1 MSIRAPASTC
11 AAVTLPFRIH
21 SPANISAAPNWSC
34 AAVLIDRHIHK
45 NGGTAFRQV
54 LALNQKLSR
63 CTYVGMTMEEDRI
76 HQALR
81 NGSRVCVEHHNG
93 GTKVGFW
100 ETVAA
105 MRAMPLA
112 AGGCTGVRVVMRI
125 REPFAWY
132 VSWYLWRPAYNG
144 RVRLNATTLPAN
156 LQSRIILG
164 MYHGFV
170 PNWGRSGLSNCGIK
184 CGPLTSVEHKQ
195 LKHALSLVDVLAPMD
210 CYDEMVVLLTQVVG
224 DWFATSFVKDNVN
237 KYISPSRGG
246 IGGIGPDGPLDL
258 RNASDLC
265 GEDDPRLPRCR
276 GLVRSLAADDEW
288 LYQTAADRFALQL
301 QQAEVS
307 PAWAA
312 LMAGAKPKVAVAGRT
327 RARGKATK
335 TAKKKKDKIK
345 TEVKKEG

>member
-54 LALNQKLSR
+54 LRLNQKLGR
-63 CTYVGMTMEEDRI
+63 CTYVGMTMREDRI
-76 HQALR
+76 HQALG
-81 NGSRVCVEHHNG
+81 NGSHVCVEHHNG
-93 GTKVGFW
+93 GMKLGFW

-105 MRAMPLA
+105 MRMMPLA
-112 AGGCTGVRVVMRI
+112 AGGCTGVRVVLRI

-132 VSWYLWRPAYNG
+132 VSWYLWGPAYNG

-164 MYHGFV
+164 IVPHGFV
-170 PNWGRSGLSNCGIK
+170 PNWGRSGLSKCGE

-195 LKHALSLVDVLAPMD
+195 LKHALSLVDILAPMD
-210 CYDEMVVLLTQVVG
+210 RYDEMVVLLTQVVG
-224 DWFATSFVKDNVN
+224 DWVATSFVKDNVN
-237 KYISPSRGG
+237 RVIRPSRGG
-246 IGGIGPDGPLDL
+246 IGGLGPDGPLDL

-288 LYQTAADRFALQL
+288 LYQTAVGRFALQL
-301 QQAEVS
+301 QQAEAS

-312 LMAGAKPKVAVAGRT
+312 LLPGAKKAVAGG
-327 RARGKATK
+327 AQQAKGKAKK
-335 TAKKKKDKIK
+335 TAKKSDKIK
-345 TEVKKEG
+345 TDVKKEG